1 MNLVIPLQHEQ
12 LRLKDCERKVAAF
25 FALDDLYVNYDA
37 KARPDRPN
45 EITKEELND
54 VNRAMQTRSPERVWE
69 ELLCKPLPKLEAIG
83 TSADLVA
90 MSDKQWDA
98 VKPAL
103 SSLYQC
109 VMSKSGINAAV
120 GTKVLH
126 LKRPRLVAIADR
138 LIMDW
143 LKIPGGKAAERA
155 LGVAVEIRR
164 IGRTCDN
171 QAVLADIRAYLG
183 RLSFILPGRIP
194 GACRILDA
202 LLWMEA
208 REKRSKR
215 YVHLWEVVGLAIR

>member
-138 LIMDW
+138 LIMQW
-143 LKIPGGKAAERA
+143 LGIRGERA
-155 LGVAVEIRR
+155 EAALAVADEIRR
-164 IGRTCDN
+164 IGRAHDN
-171 QAVLADIRAYLG
+171 QAVLADIQSYLG